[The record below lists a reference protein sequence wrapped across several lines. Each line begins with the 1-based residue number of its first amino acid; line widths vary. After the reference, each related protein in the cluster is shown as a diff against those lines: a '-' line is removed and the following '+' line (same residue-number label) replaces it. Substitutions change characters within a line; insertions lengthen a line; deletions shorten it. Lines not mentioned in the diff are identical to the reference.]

1 MFKLLTTS
9 ATAFAAILGLTAFAG
24 QALPNASASS
34 SEGGSGW
41 FLSHEGSMAKLA
53 YGLADSDQVAL
64 MLTCSPGDPS
74 VVVYGD
80 VQPETPALTLAST
93 GPQPIDPLS
102 DGEAYEARLPLT
114 DAALTG
120 LARGGRLTVQ
130 TEAGDK
136 QLRASRAERRT
147 IQGFLG
153 YCASSR
159 A

>member
-1 MFKLLTTS
+1 MLKSLLP
-9 ATAFAAILGLTAFAG
+9 AAAALSLAVLAG
-24 QALPNASASS
+24 QAMTTAPAVPGQGAP
-34 SEGGSGW
+34 GW
-41 FLSHEGSMAKLA
+41 RLLHEGPMAKLA

-64 MLTCSPGDPS
+64 MLTCSPGDRTA
-74 VVVYGD
+74 VVYGD
-80 VQPETPALTLAST
+80 TQPQSPALTLASM

-120 LARGGRLTVQ
+120 LAHGGRMAVQ
-130 TEAGDK
+130 TEAGE
-136 QLRASRAERRT
+136 QQIRASRAERRMV
-147 IQGFLG
+147 QSFLG